1 MFRFLSCARQAYV
14 TVRFIGRQDG
24 YVKRFGILAV
34 PVFIG
39 VLCCPALSAQA
50 PLFVITHVT
59 VIETRGGSPQQD
71 MTVSIRGDRIMAITK
86 STAASSTGRRTSAL
100 STSER

>member
-24 YVKRFGILAV
+24 YVKRF
-34 PVFIG
+34 G